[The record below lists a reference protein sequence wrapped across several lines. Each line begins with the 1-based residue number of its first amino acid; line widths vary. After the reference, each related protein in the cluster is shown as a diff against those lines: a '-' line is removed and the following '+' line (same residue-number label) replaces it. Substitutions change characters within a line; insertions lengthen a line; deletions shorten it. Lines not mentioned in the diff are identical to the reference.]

1 MKKLIFTLS
10 AIFLFITAAVAGG
23 YEVGSKVKSFTLK
36 NIDGKMVNFDSY
48 PDAKGFIV
56 VFTCNECPYAVAYED
71 RVNELNKKYAD
82 LGYPV
87 IAINPND
94 AEKVPGDSYE
104 MMKVRAKEKGIT
116 YAYVHDENQDVA
128 KQFGATRTPHVYV
141 VERKA
146 KDMVVQYIGA
156 IDNNTR
162 DAEAAD
168 EKYVESAV
176 DALIGGSEVPTK
188 STKAIGC
195 TIKWAS

>member
-116 YAYVHDENQDVA
+116 YAYVHDENQDIA

>member
-1 MKKLIFTLS
+1 MKKSIFTLS

>member
-1 MKKLIFTLS
+1 MKKSIFTLS

-36 NIDGKMVNFDSY
+36 NIDGEMVNFDSY

-116 YAYVHDENQDVA
+116 YAYVHDENQDIA

>member
-1 MKKLIFTLS
+1 MKKSIFTLS

-116 YAYVHDENQDVA
+116 YAYVHDENQDIA

>member
-1 MKKLIFTLS
+1 MKKSIFTLS

-176 DALIGGSEVPTK
+176 DALIGGSEVPIK